1 VNDNQIRVAAV
12 QLSSGADP
20 GMNVERARQLVRRAA
35 SEGASYIQLPEYF
48 NFRGP
53 ASQYSSV
60 AETIPG
66 PTSESLAA
74 LAKELSVVIHIGS
87 MFERSSHPD
96 KSFNTSVV
104 IDTDGEILA
113 TYRKGHLFD
122 VNVPGE
128 VVHEESRHV
137 AAGDQMSVVDV
148 LGLRLGLS
156 VCFDLRFAELY
167 RQLSLHG
174 ATVLA
179 VPSSFAVATG
189 RVHWEVLL
197 RARAIENH
205 AYVIA
210 AAQAGTSDEGV
221 SSYGH
226 SLIIGPWGEVLAQSE
241 VEGEDIIYATITGD
255 EVARRRSQIDVFS
268 LQRNDLYESFDS
280 SDSKS
285 DTNP

>member
-1 VNDNQIRVAAV
+1 VTDEIRVAAI
-12 QLSSGADP
+12 QLSAGADP
-20 GMNVERARQLVRRAA
+20 AANVERAIEMVRRAA
-35 SEGASYIQLPEYF
+35 REGAAYVQLPEYF

-53 ASQYSSV
+53 AKSYRDV
-60 AETIPG
+60 AESIPG
-66 PTSESLAA
+66 PTTTILAET
-74 LAKELSVVIHIGS
+74 AKELGIVIHVGS
-87 MFERSSHPD
+87 TFERSPEPD

-104 IDTDGEILA
+104 FGPDGAILGV
-113 TYRKGHLFD
+113 YRKGHLFD

-128 VVHEESRHV
+128 IESRESRNFV
-137 AAGDQMSVVDV
+137 AGDQLVVVDV
-148 LGLRLGLS
+148 PGFRLGLS
-156 VCFDLRFAELY
+156 ICFDLRFAELY

-210 AAQAGTSDEGV
+210 AAQAGTTEEGV

-226 SLIIGPWGEVLAQSE
+226 SMIIGPWGEVLAESK
-241 VEGEDIIYATITGD
+241 VDGDDIIYAAVSSD
-255 EVARRRSQIDVFS
+255 EVARRRSHISVWS
-268 LQRNDLYESFDS
+268 LQRPDLYKSLNALESRE
-280 SDSKS
+280 
-285 DTNP
+285 PEPG